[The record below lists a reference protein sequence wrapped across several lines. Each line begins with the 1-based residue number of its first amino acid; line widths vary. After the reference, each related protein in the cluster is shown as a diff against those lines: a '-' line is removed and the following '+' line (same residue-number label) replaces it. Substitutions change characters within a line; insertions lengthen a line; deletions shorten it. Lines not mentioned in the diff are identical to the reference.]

1 VTLDPHTLDEVLVT
15 IPVVAAACGVPQR
28 GDELLAGLQ
37 DRLDAVA
44 AAVAARAAEPPR
56 VLVIEWVEPPF
67 LAGHWV
73 PDLVERAGGVPVLAR
88 PGGRSVPATWP
99 ELVEAARDVDL
110 VLVAPCGFGVDA
122 AVAQAAT
129 VAERLGCSAPVWA
142 IDANALV
149 VRPGPRLVD
158 GVETIAAILHGIA
171 PVDAHRA
178 RQVAADATP

>member
-1 VTLDPHTLDEVLVT
+1 
-15 IPVVAAACGVPQR
+15 
-28 GDELLAGLQ
+28 
-37 DRLDAVA
+37 
-44 AAVAARAAEPPR
+44 